1 MKKLKFILLLTFH
14 VLISNF
20 SLAQQSD
27 ETVIRRL
34 ENEEREAILKK
45 DTTKLYQLMASE
57 IVVQNPE
64 NAIVGFKQIIN
75 RVKTGKINYASFE
88 RLIEKVTFFKNTSI
102 VMGKEVL
109 IPQGSTDNTGKTV
122 TRRFTNI
129 WMKEKNV
136 WKLIARQATI
146 VSLK

>member
-1 MKKLKFILLLTFH
+1 MLLITFH

-20 SLAQQSD
+20 SLAQLSD

-34 ENEEREAILKK
+34 ENAEREAILKG
-45 DTTKLYQLMASE
+45 DTTRLYQLMSFQ

-64 NAIVGFKQIIN
+64 NAIVGFRQVID

-88 RLIEKVTFFKNTSI
+88 RLIEKVTFIGSTSI

-109 IPQGSTDNTGKTV
+109 IPQGSSPNVGKTI

-129 WMKEKNV
+129 WMKEKNI
-136 WKLIARQATI
+136 WKLTARQATI
-146 VSLK
+146 VSIN

>member
-1 MKKLKFILLLTFH
+1 LLTFH
-14 VLISNF
+14 VLISNL

-27 ETVIRRL
+27 ETIIRRL

-45 DTTKLYQLMASE
+45 DTTKLYQLMSLE
-57 IVVQNPE
+57 IIVQNPE
-64 NAIVGFKQIIN
+64 NAIVGYRQIIN

-88 RLIEKVTFFKNTSI
+88 RLIEKVSFFNNTSI
-102 VMGKEVL
+102 VMGKEIL
-109 IPQGSTDNTGKTV
+109 IPQGPTENTGKTV

-146 VSLK
+146 VSLS